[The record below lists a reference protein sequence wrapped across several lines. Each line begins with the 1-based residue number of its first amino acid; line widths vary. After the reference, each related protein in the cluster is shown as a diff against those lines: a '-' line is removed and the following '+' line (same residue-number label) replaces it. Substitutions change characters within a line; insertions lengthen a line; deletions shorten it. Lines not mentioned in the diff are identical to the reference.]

1 MQESLFPNL
10 FKVVSNYYFH
20 HYTVQLQAEE
30 NCSINYFV
38 GDMLRDSFL
47 YACSEVKIM
56 LGKKEITLYELL
68 SHHHYQTAANYTK
81 SGCKNKRKGY
91 ALDISTITQ
100 KTYKTN
106 EVVSFGIVLIGK
118 HNQQL
123 PAVIKSLQLMTKKRI
138 GKNKFS
144 LQSFS
149 ETNLNGPDNL
159 IYQTNKPIGGTIVK
173 HPITLANFKTATAKK
188 EWLQVNFITPT
199 VFDDKGYLTGSY
211 PFKTLLQKTISR
223 IADTAFLFSGTSA
236 TQYKAAIPELEKY
249 LQQTMMPVR
258 VINLQWDELVLPGSK
273 EKEAL
278 TLRGH
283 TGIVV
288 YTGKFNFYLDM
299 LKLAEWLQ
307 IGDNTTYGFGKIKVL
322 YE

>member
-1 MQESLFPNL
+1 MQESVFPNL
-10 FKVVSNYYFH
+10 YKVVSNYYFH

-30 NCSINYFV
+30 DCSINYFA

-81 SGCKNKRKGY
+81 ADCKNKRKGY
-91 ALDISTITQ
+91 ALDISTINQ
-100 KTYKTN
+100 KTYKAKA
-106 EVVSFGIVLIGK
+106 VLSFGIVLIGK

-123 PAVIKSLQLMTKKRI
+123 AAVITALQLMTKKRI
-138 GKNKFS
+138 SKNKFS

-149 ETNLNGPDNL
+149 ETNLHGPDNL
-159 IYQTNKPIGGTIVK
+159 MYQAKKNMGNTIPK
-173 HPITLANFKTATAKK
+173 HPISLTSFKGLAAKK
-188 EWLQVNFITPT
+188 EKLEVDFVTPT
-199 VFDDKGYLTGSY
+199 VFDDKGYLSGSY
-211 PFKTLLQKTISR
+211 SFKTLLQKTISR
-223 IADTAFLFSGTSA
+223 IADTAFLFSGISA
-236 TQYKAAIPELEKY
+236 AQYKAAIPEFEKY

-258 VINLQWDELVLPGSK
+258 EINLHWHELVLPGSK
-273 EKEAL
+273 EKESL

-283 TGIVV
+283 TGMVV
-288 YTGKFNFYLDM
+288 YTGKFNFYLDV
-299 LKLAEWLQ
+299 LRLAEWLQ
-307 IGDNTTYGFGKIKVL
+307 IGDNTTYGFGKIEVL